1 LHSSR
6 LLGALSI
13 FLVILLVV
21 PALAS
26 SVSAWFVRED
36 PLMPSLASVT
46 VEPRLFKIALIDDRH
61 NTASNAYKLPRGL
74 FVW

>member
-6 LLGALSI
+6 TLGTLSTLLI
-13 FLVILLVV
+13 FLLVV
-21 PALAS
+21 PTLAS
-26 SVSAWFVRED
+26 PVSAWFVRED
-36 PLMPSLASVT
+36 TLMPSLASVT
-46 VEPRLFKIALIDDRH
+46 VEPRLFKVALIDDRH